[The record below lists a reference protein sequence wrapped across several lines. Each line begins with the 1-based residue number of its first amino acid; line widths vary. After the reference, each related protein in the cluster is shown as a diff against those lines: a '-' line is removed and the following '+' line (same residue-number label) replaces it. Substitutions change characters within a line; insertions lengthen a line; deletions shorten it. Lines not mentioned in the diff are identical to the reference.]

1 MDSVQMIG
9 RRIYDLRTGANE
21 TQEMTAE
28 AVNISHVALAR
39 YENGQ
44 RMPKLDILSALAA
57 HFGVSVDYLIGH
69 EMPGT
74 DDDDDAWMERE
85 QLRNDPDRR
94 ALMQLAR
101 RGSAQ
106 AVRQAA
112 ALLDVLKAT
121 NPDFYDGDDTP

>member
-1 MDSVQMIG
+1 MESSISA
-9 RRIYDLRTGANE
+9 RIRSFREAKGWTQDDL
-21 TQEMTAE
+21 AE
-28 AVNISHVALAR
+28 ASGLNRVTIAKYESGRIEPKSKTLAR
-39 YENGQ
+39 
-44 RMPKLDILSALAA
+44 LAA
-57 HFGVSVDYLIGH
+57 ALDLTTDALLGSDGVDMTDEER
-69 EMPGT
+69 EM
-74 DDDDDAWMERE
+74 WELRE

-121 NPDFYDGDDTP
+121 NPEFYDGDDVP